1 MKIRLFRGIYA
12 TISGNSGGFSGN
24 IRSVS
29 PSFDGSL
36 ACAFLKLCPKCPV
49 CAGFCVV
56 LPLPN
61 EGGGREVKL
70 GLIRSQE
77 PKSPVRSKNIVFEK
91 SSPTF
96 SPLVNLVD

>member
-1 MKIRLFRGIYA
+1 MKIRLFRGTYA
-12 TISGNSGGFSGN
+12 PISGNSGRFSGKL
-24 IRSVS
+24 RFVL

-36 ACAFLKLCPKCPV
+36 ALALLKLCPKCPV

-61 EGGGREVKL
+61 VGGGREVKL

-77 PKSPVRSKNIVFEK
+77 PKSPVRSKNVVFEK

-96 SPLVNLVD
+96 SQLVNLVD

>member
-1 MKIRLFRGIYA
+1 M
-12 TISGNSGGFSGN
+12 
-24 IRSVS
+24 
-29 PSFDGSL
+29 
-36 ACAFLKLCPKCPV
+36 
-49 CAGFCVV
+49 V